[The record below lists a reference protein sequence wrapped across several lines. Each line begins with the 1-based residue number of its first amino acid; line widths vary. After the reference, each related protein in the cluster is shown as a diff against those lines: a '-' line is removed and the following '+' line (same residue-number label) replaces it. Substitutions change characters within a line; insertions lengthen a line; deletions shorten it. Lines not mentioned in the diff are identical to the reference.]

1 MFQFLKNPNPDDWED
16 SDLLTDL
23 NYSRNFIYR
32 VITDTVV
39 NISSLPAFTGVQAV
53 EGAYS

>member
-1 MFQFLKNPNPDDWED
+1 
-16 SDLLTDL
+16 LLTDL

-32 VITDTVV
+32 VITDTVA
-39 NISSLPAFTGVQAV
+39 NISSLPAFSGKQVA